1 MVDRDVLQRKILFI
15 EKTLWKL
22 KKTAA
27 LSHQE
32 FMASFYFADA
42 AKYNLQ
48 AAIEAMIDIAS
59 HIVARKRWGIPTT
72 SGEYIKLL
80 TEHGVFYSEQGLR
93 FQRMVRFRNRI
104 VHLYQEVDEEQLYQI
119 LQQDLGDFSAFI
131 QAITRAY
138 LAGPEKN
145 HQLNRNGDREIQP
158 C

>member
-138 LAGPEKN
+138 LAGPGKKSPAE
-145 HQLNRNGDREIQP
+145 
-158 C
+158 